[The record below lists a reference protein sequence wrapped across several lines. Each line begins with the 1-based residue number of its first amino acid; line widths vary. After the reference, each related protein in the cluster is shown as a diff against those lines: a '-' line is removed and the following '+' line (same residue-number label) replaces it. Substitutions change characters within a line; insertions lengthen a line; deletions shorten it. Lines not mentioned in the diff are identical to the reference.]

1 MLKKLL
7 AEIEK
12 ANDSRRPR
20 LISEAS
26 RGKED
31 NLNSLLSQDHIS
43 NYNDEA
49 DLTLYS
55 GDPLKL
61 HSLRRSIERRAPI
74 WTPSVY
80 IQEHKKGITLLQQR
94 ISHKGKIAGLMMA
107 LTCRMTSK
115 KCRGNPGARYS
126 TFFAIANTLPNC
138 VREYT
143 DLSHFLDWEVQMLSL
158 KPKP

>member
-1 MLKKLL
+1 MKLKMMELL
-7 AEIEK
+7 IVYGVDVNAKSQVHGAALIAAIEDQSSILAWLLVGHGADSNQDGGLCHRYTPLTAAVRTDNSGVVALLKELQAEIEK

-31 NLNSLLSQDHIS
+31 NVNSLLSQDHIS

-80 IQEHKKGITLLQQR
+80 I
-94 ISHKGKIAGLMMA
+94 
-107 LTCRMTSK
+107 
-115 KCRGNPGARYS
+115 
-126 TFFAIANTLPNC
+126 
-138 VREYT
+138 
-143 DLSHFLDWEVQMLSL
+143 
-158 KPKP
+158 